1 MNNSELIHNFTNNSN
16 MLATYSYKNMSVSLY
31 RERDYKTKI
40 DYYNLYSYST
50 IIAKRDIEANVYLI
64 STRSCSNTTSKHQNI
79 LSGATSGYE
88 RIYVNDV
95 NNSNEDNLRKFIN
108 NVKDAHKKQSK
119 ARTADY
125 TWLIDNSI
133 ENMTAFLEY
142 IKIDKRSKLY
152 KECVTLLNSS
162 YDEILTMCNVDIEQA
177 KKQAL
182 KAKRTQQKQNAK
194 LIKDLNNVDFL
205 ENALNE
211 YKQAFVYDE
220 EFYKAKQEYNFT
232 CNKIN
237 QLIDKKSDMQKDFLI
252 HKDLLKITD
261 KCNVVTSQHV
271 TISKSDAIKL
281 YKIITNNLLKVG
293 DRVLNWTCRN
303 VTKTSIMVGCH
314 TIAISDIKE
323 CYVKL
328 TECREG

>member
-1 MNNSELIHNFTNNSN
+1 
-16 MLATYSYKNMSVSLY
+16 
-31 RERDYKTKI
+31 
-40 DYYNLYSYST
+40 
-50 IIAKRDIEANVYLI
+50 
-64 STRSCSNTTSKHQNI
+64 
-79 LSGATSGYE
+79 
-88 RIYVNDV
+88 
-95 NNSNEDNLRKFIN
+95 
-108 NVKDAHKKQSK
+108 
-119 ARTADY
+119 
-125 TWLIDNSI
+125 
-133 ENMTAFLEY
+133 
-142 IKIDKRSKLY
+142 
-152 KECVTLLNSS
+152 
-162 YDEILTMCNVDIEQA
+162 MCNVDIEQA